1 MKNPSKNLIEYAE
14 YIAPDGERYKFFGG
28 NKFLLS
34 MSGAGLPNIEFI
46 EDKGPHQHGMTVRD
60 FRYKPR
66 GIKTE
71 IFKSGRKRSDFTR
84 SQARLINALR
94 PNRSTSIEPG
104 YFHVWLNDDT
114 EMEIPVFLNSGIDG
128 EWEVSSM
135 NPADIMESVD
145 LYCPDPF
152 WRDAV
157 STDVNFS
164 VDTIESCLDGSL
176 CFPYCLG
183 ENTIQSSVT
192 IPYSGTWDGDQI
204 EITLTGPMAT
214 PVIENVSSG
223 KTISLN
229 YAINLGESV
238 TISITPTRIT
248 VTNNFGANLIGTVNN
263 LSDLTDFRILSESV
277 QAPNGENVI
286 SVFASGGVSGD
297 TGINI
302 NYYTR
307 HITLYGKD

>member
-1 MKNPSKNLIEYAE
+1 MKNPSKDLIEYAE

-34 MSGAGLPNIEFI
+34 MSGVGLPNIEFI

-84 SQARLINALR
+84 SQARLVNALR
-94 PNRSTSIEPG
+94 PNRSTSIEAG

-114 EMEIPVFLNSGIDG
+114 EREIPVFLNSGIDG

-164 VDTIESCLDGSL
+164 VTTSESCLDGDL
-176 CFPYCLG
+176 CFPFCLTG
-183 ENTIQSSVT
+183 NRIQSSVT
-192 IPYSGTWDGDQI
+192 IQYNGTWDGDQI
-204 EITLTGPMAT
+204 AIDLIGPMAG
-214 PVIENVSSG
+214 PVIENESSG
-223 KTISLN
+223 KKIQLN
-229 YAINLGESV
+229 YTIPLGEKV
-238 TISITPTRIT
+238 TIDIRPNRAT
-248 VTNNFGANLIGTVNN
+248 VENNFGQNLIGTVTS
-263 LSDLTDFRILSESV
+263 LSDLAEFRLLSESV
-277 QAPNGENVI
+277 QAPDGNNIINVSAVNGTVGN
-286 SVFASGGVSGD
+286 